1 MTEQQELLRRV
12 SAARDAA
19 LAASKAKTA
28 FLGNMS
34 HELRTPLN
42 AIIGFSDVVQQKMFG
57 PASPKY
63 DEYLRDINASALHL
77 LEVITDILDL
87 ARIAANQIAL
97 HETEV

>member
-1 MTEQQELLRRV
+1 MTEQQELLRKMG
-12 SAARDAA
+12 AARDAA

-77 LEVITDILDL
+77 QEEQGRAPRRDRVFQNVELMVQDE
-87 ARIAANQIAL
+87 
-97 HETEV
+97 